1 MRNNT
6 LGAMLARQLNV
17 SLEDNAAVEINFAI
31 DTDEDGAPVAP
42 DAVEE
47 SAIEVNDATAEAN
60 EADGEAESAESDMDQ
75 LQEAQDSLESLGSVL
90 TKHVEGG
97 TMSRMGVGFYKLALE
112 SIVGK
117 DTLEEI
123 GIPSLESHS
132 YSKHHASLIAMESHS
147 VIQQH
152 FESISMEAQFDWFKK
167 VAHKIDVFFR
177 AEKALLKRANALN
190 VLASGSANEHS
201 SNDELQVNSR
211 KSPQLYKLLTV
222 QWDTQEEFLEQVKIF
237 TGLYM
242 SMTTVK
248 GGFDDEFVD
257 NLFPGSD
264 KWPQGKDGKPTKT
277 MFGVRLVRGDTILGH
292 KATDVT
298 SPTKVPNLT
307 PAMCKS
313 VLDEVITM
321 LSHGHIMYDNLWAM
335 LRIMEKSE
343 TRSRSTSTTVGQQ
356 RGALPADRITTK
368 STTVHE
374 ENTYAEGHEEMF
386 DTMINISHLKNKVVT
401 EILNYVNFSLTDRDF
416 V

>member
-1 MRNNT
+1 MKNNT

-31 DTDEDGAPVAP
+31 DTDDDGAPVAP

-47 SAIEVNDATAEAN
+47 SALEVNDATAEAN

-123 GIPSLESHS
+123 GIPSLEGHA
-132 YSKHHASLIAMESHS
+132 YSKHHASLIAMESH
-147 VIQQH
+147 VVLQH
-152 FESISMEAQFDWFKK
+152 HINTVSMEARMDWLKK
-167 VAHKIDVFFR
+167 IAHKIDVLFR

-190 VLASGSANEHS
+190 ALADGSENEHS
-201 SNDELQVNSR
+201 SNEELQVNAK
-211 KSPQLYKLLTV
+211 KSPDMYRLLTV
-222 QWDTQEEFLEQVKIF
+222 QWKTPEEFLTQVKIF
-237 TGLYM
+237 TEVYN

-248 GGFDDEFVD
+248 GGFDDDFVD

-264 KWPQGKDGKPTKT
+264 KWSKGKEGKPTKV
-277 MFGVRLVRGDTILGH
+277 MFGMKLVRDTTIVGYT
-292 KATDVT
+292 AEDVT
-298 SPTKVPNLT
+298 SPTKVPNLS

-313 VLDEVITM
+313 VLVEVIKM
-321 LSHGHIMYDNLWAM
+321 LNHGDIMYDNSWTM
-335 LRIMEKSE
+335 LRILEKSA
-343 TRSRSTSTTVGQQ
+343 THKSSTSTTTGSTKGVL
-356 RGALPADRITTK
+356 AADRTTSMTK
-368 STTVHE
+368 TVHE
-374 ENTYAEGHEEMF
+374 ESAYAEGYESMF
-386 DTMINISHLKNKVVT
+386 ETMGDLDRLKNKVVT
-401 EILNYVNFSLTDRDF
+401 EILNYVNFSLTDREF